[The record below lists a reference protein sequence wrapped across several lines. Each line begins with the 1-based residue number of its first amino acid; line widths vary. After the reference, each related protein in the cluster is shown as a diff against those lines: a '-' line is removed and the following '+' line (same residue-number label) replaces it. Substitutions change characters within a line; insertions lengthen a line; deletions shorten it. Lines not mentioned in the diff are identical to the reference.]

1 MGRNDS
7 LQVVRDAITTLQGK
21 LAESWKAGDFSVG
34 NTYIEN
40 LKTLRRFEDELTRKN
55 KWCRKD
61 MGC

>member
-7 LQVVRDAITTLQGK
+7 LRVVREAITTLQDK

-40 LKTLRRFEDELTRKN
+40 LKTLRRFEDDLTRKN
-55 KWCRKD
+55 KS
-61 MGC
+61 

>member
-21 LAESWKAGDFSVG
+21 LTEAWEAGDFEAGMV
-34 NTYIEN
+34 YIEN

-55 KWCRKD
+55 KC
-61 MGC
+61 

>member
-7 LQVVRDAITTLQGK
+7 LRVVREAITTLQGK

-40 LKTLRRFEDELTRKN
+40 LKTLRRFEYELTRKN
-55 KWCRKD
+55 KC
-61 MGC
+61 